1 MANKVA
7 DRAPV
12 GVRKRDVLDEL
23 GESPLLLPA
32 LLAAGLEANDRA
44 KYLLTLLQSARDH
57 ADAPDVPAA
66 SLRDERLATGVT
78 DTELDSVVGRSRRVA
93 DDVYSVP
100 LAGRVHAAL
109 VDAIGEMLAPL
120 EAAQIEGAP
129 DRDRLRALAE
139 QGPEPST
146 DVLRGSYVDRM
157 TSARR
162 QSGDSLHLL
171 VMEAHRALNRLQ
183 ASIAPATIDG
193 ASVYGLMPD
202 DESLVAAFMAGVHA
216 TAPLKF
222 DHPGLT
228 TTATRV
234 GNRVLVENDL
244 GTTSA
249 HVVVLAIENLAA
261 TITYTDVHARRLTF
275 FESMLDCYPVTWSA
289 ADRREGT
296 PMLGEHH
303 VTVGRYEAPDRIAL
317 EGYLR
322 HVGSRLV
329 FVLDWNRARKRLTPL
344 VGRTD
349 ALKLL
354 RWAADEDLG
363 HMAFLV
369 VGGERLIYDA
379 VERAANV
386 PARYGEPLVE
396 VLGHEATIEVVRFAL
411 RAASEGLRSGRSPL
425 LIRDEV
431 RIEVLRHAQASERRL
446 LDRAA
451 EHASLIVEAAQSFQ
465 AALVR
470 LGAVDDPAF
479 LTRLA
484 SRAAG
489 WEHSADEIVVAQR
502 QAADR
507 VAGGE
512 VMASL
517 TTTADDAIDLIEE
530 AVFLLTLVPAGAIP
544 VVRPILLPL
553 ASIVVTASREHLKVV
568 EISREVVEGADP
580 EDLEDFIVAV
590 DRVASLEHD
599 ADDAERAARAAMVA
613 TSPDFRSLYIA
624 DNLVRVA
631 EAATDVLLRS
641 ALGLR
646 DHVLSLLSAR

>member
-1 MANKVA
+1 M
-7 DRAPV
+7 
-12 GVRKRDVLDEL
+12 
-23 GESPLLLPA
+23 
-32 LLAAGLEANDRA
+32 
-44 KYLLTLLQSARDH
+44 
-57 ADAPDVPAA
+57 
-66 SLRDERLATGVT
+66 
-78 DTELDSVVGRSRRVA
+78 
-93 DDVYSVP
+93 
-100 LAGRVHAAL
+100 
-109 VDAIGEMLAPL
+109 
-120 EAAQIEGAP
+120 
-129 DRDRLRALAE
+129 
-139 QGPEPST
+139 
-146 DVLRGSYVDRM
+146 
-157 TSARR
+157 
-162 QSGDSLHLL
+162 
-171 VMEAHRALNRLQ
+171 
-183 ASIAPATIDG
+183 
-193 ASVYGLMPD
+193 
-202 DESLVAAFMAGVHA
+202 
-216 TAPLKF
+216 
-222 DHPGLT
+222 
-228 TTATRV
+228 
-234 GNRVLVENDL
+234 LVENDL
-244 GTTSA
+244 GTTNA
-249 HVVVLAIENLAA
+249 HVVVLAIEDLTA
-261 TITYTDVHARRLTF
+261 TITYTDVHARRLAF
-275 FESMLDCYPVTWSA
+275 FQSLLDRYPATWSA
-289 ADRREGT
+289 ADRRQGA

-303 VTVGRYEAPDRIAL
+303 VTVGRYEAPDRRAL

-322 HVGSRLV
+322 YVGSRLV

-349 ALKLL
+349 ALRLL

-363 HMAFLV
+363 HMAFLI

-386 PARYGEPLVE
+386 PARYGEPLVD
-396 VLGHEATIEVVRFAL
+396 VLGHQATIEVVRFAV
-411 RAASEGLRSGRSPL
+411 RAASQGLRSGKSPL

-431 RIEVLRHAQASERRL
+431 RVEVLRHAQASERRL

-470 LGAVDDPAF
+470 LGAVDDPAS

-484 SRAAG
+484 GRAAT
-489 WEHSADEIVVAQR
+489 WEHTADEIVVAQR

-530 AVFLLTLVPAGAIP
+530 AVFLLTLVPETAIP

-613 TSPDFRSLYIA
+613 TAPDFRCLYIA

-646 DHVLSLLSAR
+646 DHVLGLLSAR